1 MTRTLTSVDVAMRR
15 SVLPPEERDGALFA
29 EKLLAG
35 HMTPQEIEHLV
46 LLARFDWAM
55 CLQIRPFL
63 DALIRG
69 LGAVFRDRAWT
80 RIVAL
85 AEPVSESLPSAPDR
99 RPCLVPRG
107 PNAYVTHGA
116 PIPGLARSDVAA

>member
-1 MTRTLTSVDVAMRR
+1 MTQTLTSVDVAMRR
-15 SVLPPEERDGALFA
+15 SALPPEERDGALFA

-35 HMTPQEIEHLV
+35 HMTPDEIRDIV
-46 LLARFDWAM
+46 LSLRFDWAIAV
-55 CLQIRPFL
+55 QIRPFL

-80 RIVAL
+80 RITVS
-85 AEPVSESLPSAPDR
+85 AEPVSESPPTAPDR

-107 PNAYVTHGA
+107 PNTFVTHGA